1 MLEYAQDLV
10 LNVYWADHGNEDRTR
25 PETADGPVPALAYR
39 KMEEPV
45 SGEEDGFVV
54 LETEHLQELC
64 LEEMPSVERTDEGD
78 RMTFFCEGTSL
89 PSKIEETDGDG
100 QTSEWEI
107 QWKYVLPVLEGYD
120 LTEVTEEDLGSGEY
134 AYADQG
140 AGWYYVLQEE
150 ALPAVEAGVRADSWS
165 EELELEVYW
174 ADLPGSET
182 DRPDSEGFPEV
193 ELAFAVETSAD
204 GTEGESVGEEQILT
218 DDNKD
223 QVGLEELPDTEA
235 EEIRT
240 AAPAALLRLGGDT
253 GEETEASYTVQKYR
267 LTVPGGSLPSRI
279 TETKE
284 DGGEISGTVAWK
296 MILPQVDGY
305 TLLNLTEDMLEND
318 PQTYFF
324 ALEKGPG
331 MYYAADLLLAGQM
344 TMQNVG
350 TEPEETTE
358 ITQYWNEISIPV
370 HWLDNNN
377 EAGKRPR
384 RDEFLYDIQYQ
395 VTKDDV
401 DSGWIS
407 LTEDTWAGLG
417 LSEYDYPE
425 PTLTETGTGEW
436 RYKIEN
442 NVLPSAITTTDV
454 MGVEHT
460 MTLEWRV
467 VPEEVSGYEL
477 TNSNDLPAPGAPPY
491 DEQPTPNTGWYY
503 VLLTD
508 FTFDFDIRQGEL
520 GLQEE
525 VMEQVLTSLNFK
537 AEWGKDGVVDS
548 TLEAIK
554 NRVTISYDEDKP
566 STGTVTIGNLPKYYY
581 DGSRVSYKV
590 YDARTEEDDKGTI
603 NLSSLEEDFF
613 AFRFDNTN
621 VATVGSDVENLHDGG
636 SLILT
641 LTGTTDYEA
650 RKIWLDEAEE
660 DKSKRPQLE
669 FELWRYRAGSS
680 YTTAAPVRN
689 SEGHILEGALDETS
703 GEIKFYDGKNVA
715 SLEKYDAEGYPYIY
729 VMREYMT
736 GGTNAYEQVMGEV
749 QENGSVEDFVLTMG
763 EDGNLETSEREPG
776 NNFIYCYIDE
786 NGNPCPGTISNRLTG
801 SENTSVVKTWESSVF
816 QTEFE
821 DVSVELTLQVRPA
834 DSTEESSW
842 EDVETVRMKDF
853 YAEHLTDTASAS
865 APLYGDFGEALE
877 YRWIETGV
885 YQGEDSDENLLQE
898 DDGSFVLIQD
908 GKEIRYQSVV
918 TKPKPGE
925 NQTVITNSIR
935 DTIGYEVEK
944 IWRDG
949 EGNLSG
955 EAHEGEKIIFG
966 LYRAISGA
974 APDYSTPLYTFTMD
988 GKVDDTA
995 QELHASGGGDE
1006 DYRVTVQET
1015 EPWYAVVDGLPE
1027 YDETGQLYEY
1037 FLLETNGVSSYFP
1050 SYKTSW
1056 TEDGNY
1062 LTTVTNAPGE
1072 GHNIIVQKYWTDGS
1086 DIDHRE
1092 PVTLEVYS
1100 RNDNTKITEV
1110 TLENGIWNQ
1119 WVGIGKY
1126 KPEEVYIV
1134 ETKVGGHET
1143 DYIKTDAGD
1152 PIATTDG
1159 KGDSVSKA
1167 VHQFEGSNHK
1177 YEATYR
1183 REQLTDVNGTFLY
1196 SVTNRRLGD
1205 VNITVT
1211 KEWLDGN
1218 GSMRAKLEEE
1228 LDEINTEGEEP
1239 ELRLMLRLDFG
1250 PDSPEMYTM
1259 TWGKAEG
1266 DTIKLGGTTGDT
1278 ISNQENDT
1286 GENGKTL
1293 LEIDLDK
1300 PESTYY
1306 FTSLPKYDVH
1316 GDVAS
1321 YVVEE
1326 VWVNQ
1331 NNEIVSNETLQSSY
1345 PDLWKIYSEYLT
1357 TTESSYSVGEGM
1369 LHASDT
1375 QTVKITNRLSGTK
1388 NVSWKKVWNDE
1399 YTYGLGERPD
1409 IYLDVYQ
1416 LRHTEHSENQ
1426 TELTLFQEHYR
1437 WTQGSEGTGD
1447 TYRNWEA
1454 YFNGLPKYD
1463 DYGYEIFYYAVER
1476 MEVDAGSLSYQEVAY
1491 SVPEEGTWETETP
1504 LGTMTQPAEAA
1515 KTDGS
1520 VYLIPKGEETEPDE
1534 YVLKEGNMFT
1544 NSIRGET
1551 KVTVTK
1557 QWINMPGLAPY
1568 EDLPEATFY
1577 LYRETSEEDATKKA
1591 EEDISRVKAEAQLTV
1606 EKDDWQALF
1615 ANGTYTFDFLYRG
1628 KNSLKIE
1635 NGTVTTVPEDP
1646 SAGEPAKLEKF
1657 SEDGE
1662 LYHYVLVEAVN
1673 DPAAEDE
1680 QTYDSPVITGYT
1692 AGNVYNSTEG
1702 SLSFR
1707 KWLELPLTD
1716 DGKVV
1721 YPAVEFEIS
1730 RTYTKNDDT
1739 TQSEPETV
1747 KVRLK
1752 EDATGDSYV
1761 WEKADNGGNLIWSSV
1776 QVRKKADDNI
1786 QTSGGDLVTGVFV
1799 VEGLEKY
1806 APNGSVY
1813 TYTVREVK
1821 TELNGYST
1829 WVVEDDVTND
1839 VENSMID
1846 TNLCEDSEPPEIEVK
1861 ELKVSPDSSATSVT
1875 PVSGTFINARSD
1887 NQVGQ
1892 TLKGQKIWEDLGNVL
1907 DIRPDDI
1914 ILTVKR
1920 SAPSQTGQGNGIEE
1934 TLEGTDYTITWEKD
1948 ANPNIWTYTIT
1959 GPDGG
1964 ELDRYAPNGME
1975 WQYTVT
1981 EDLDEIPH
1989 YEANPAT
1996 GTVGED
2002 GEPDDEM
2009 VQMMKDLTN
2018 SITREVKFQKTWVD
2032 ESGAEI
2038 TEDYL
2043 GAELS
2048 VTFELQV
2055 KAEGET
2061 NYQPADDFFDTPQYS
2076 NIYGKIKEE
2085 NGIEEGG
2092 TLTRTVTDRINGSRW
2107 DDENSFR
2114 ALPLY
2119 VKDSN
2124 DNDNIISLSYRVVET
2139 SIGYG
2144 ESIMNNIKVEEKADS
2159 NGYTYEFEAKN
2170 PLSSL
2175 FQPYYPENIPNP
2187 NDPEGGIHRQYNQ
2200 LVIAEFSVTKTWA
2213 GDSDNKY
2220 NTRTESDAAGYDW
2233 MTTFVIQRAAVPDHG
2248 ETLGEEDWKT
2258 VADGDNLPLTVT
2270 VYGNDSTETANR
2282 SVPDLPEYGLTDDEL
2297 VEYQYRARELEP
2309 LSEEDKE
2316 TGYTLTNIA
2325 SYIVSNNDTYA
2336 DTYTAAYRDI
2346 KNGTTVTNTMKS
2358 TEVYA
2363 EKKWKNNGG
2372 QTPGTSFTLQYL
2384 KADGK
2389 NGTWSNVI
2397 PEETVNLDGTANS
2410 QPSDQGYWEYE
2421 GWKAKWTGL
2430 PEVMPGSLLDE
2441 NGKTQYQ
2448 VTESALTGYRTESDT
2463 GSAGTSGDPFEII
2476 NTRVTSLTVTK
2487 VWKTQTEQEN
2497 LPVTVELWRT
2507 TGTIGDAQS
2516 KQVSDAGGS
2525 PVTEVLNSTNNWTH
2539 TFSNLPKY
2547 DGNTSGANEYI
2558 YYVREVRIGTGTEA
2572 GAVVISATAQN
2583 DIYTGTD
2590 GGATDYRVIH
2600 VQGTDNQSTTIYNI
2614 GRRNLTGTKT
2624 WKDNSDAYGTRPESL
2639 TLKLYRTTTPDKDDS
2654 WEEVEETDLTAE
2666 HASFAWTD
2674 TDGDEWTYQYSGLL
2688 YADSGG
2694 DVYTYRIEEED
2705 VPEEY
2710 DSVQTGNNMTNTLS
2724 DVLDITVTKQWED
2737 GSDQDGL
2744 RPESVTLTLY
2754 QNGVKYKEAE
2764 LKAGNLLQQLFG
2776 NLTGS
2781 GNAWSYTF
2789 KNLPEYDG
2797 NGVRYE
2803 YTVKEDQVPSGYLT
2817 DGTAQGSAAEGF
2829 TVTNTLTTNVDVQ
2842 KLWRGTEPGDEGEVV
2857 VGLYRKSEG
2866 TPEEPAAVRGTDGR
2880 PLTLALNEG
2889 NEWQAAFTDL
2899 PRFDGEGRRYLYEV
2913 REETVG
2919 GIPAEES
2926 GFVIHVKDEQN
2937 DGTFSCQIINVPET
2951 EISGTKTWLDNHN
2964 AGGTR
2969 PETLELKIYRST
2981 EDGEEEE
2988 VTAEILEADGAVLA
3002 WTGTDTDV
3010 WTYTCSG
3017 LPAADDEG
3025 RPYTYRVEEV
3035 VPSGYASRAEG
3046 GDFTNTLT
3054 AEVDIFITKR
3064 WEDNSNSGGKRP
3076 EKIELILYA
3085 NGTEVRRVNLEA
3097 DTGGLETLWNR
3108 LTAGTDNTWE
3118 YVFEGLPRYD
3128 EYGAEITYTVQEV
3141 VPEGYSVRYEEGTNT
3156 IINKKRSSGSSGS
3169 SEDENAGMTVST
3181 TAVRT
3186 GPVKTG
3192 DGAQAWL
3199 WSASAV
3205 LSAACI
3211 TASGVYLY
3219 RRRKKT
3225 K

>member
-78 RMTFFCEGTSL
+78 CMTFFCEGTSL
-89 PSKIEETDGDG
+89 PSKIEETAGDG

-165 EELELEVYW
+165 EDLELEVYW

-193 ELAFAVETSAD
+193 ELAFAVEMSAD
-204 GTEGESVGEEQILT
+204 GTEGESAGEEQILT

-344 TMQNVG
+344 TMQNIG
-350 TEPEETTE
+350 TELKETTV
-358 ITQYWNEISIPV
+358 ITGYQEKINIIV
-370 HWLDNNN
+370 NWLDNND
-377 EAGKRPR
+377 EAHIRPVV
-384 RDEFLYDIQYQ
+384 DAFPYDIQYQ

-407 LTEDTWAGLG
+407 LTKDTWAGLG
-417 LSEYDYPE
+417 LSEDTYPE

-436 RYKIEN
+436 LYKIEN
-442 NVLPSAITTTDV
+442 DVLPSAITTTDV
-454 MGVEHT
+454 MGVGHT
-460 MTLEWRV
+460 MTLEWQV
-467 VPEEVSGYEL
+467 VPKEVSGYEL
-477 TNSNDLPAPGAPPY
+477 TNSYDLPKPGEPPY
-491 DEQPTPNTGWYY
+491 DVQPEKNTGWYY

-525 VMEQVLTSLNFK
+525 VMEEVLTSLNFK
-537 AEWGKDGVVDS
+537 AEWGEDGSVDS
-548 TLEAIK
+548 TLEAIEG
-554 NRVTISYDEDKP
+554 RVKISYDTDKP
-566 STGTVTIGNLPKYYY
+566 STGTVTVGDLPKYNFN
-581 DGSRVSYKV
+581 GSRVSYKV
-590 YDARTEEDDKGTI
+590 YDARAEEAGKGTI
-603 NLSSLEEDFF
+603 DLDNPGEDFF
-613 AFRFDNTN
+613 DFRFDNTN
-621 VATVGSDVENLHDGG
+621 VATVGSDEENLHDGG

-650 RKIWLDEAEE
+650 RKIWLDKANQ
-660 DKSKRPQLE
+660 SGRPDLE
-669 FELWRYRAGSS
+669 FELWRYRAGSD
-680 YTTAAPVRN
+680 YTTAAPVRDAG
-689 SEGHILEGALDETS
+689 GHILEGDLDENGVIEFCDS
-703 GEIKFYDGKNVA
+703 DGKPA

-736 GGTNAYEQVMGEV
+736 GGENAYEQVMGEV
-749 QENGSVEDFVLTMG
+749 QEDGSVEDFVLVMG
-763 EDGNLETSEREPG
+763 EDGDLEKSAERESG
-776 NNFIYCYIDE
+776 NDFIYCYIDE
-786 NGNPCPGTISNRLTG
+786 NGDPCPGTISNRLTG
-801 SENTSVVKTWESSVF
+801 SENTSVVKTWEASVF

-834 DSTEESSW
+834 GSTEESSW
-842 EDVETVRMKDF
+842 EDVETVRMKEF
-853 YAEHLTDTASAS
+853 YAENLTDTASAS
-865 APLYGDFGEALE
+865 APLYGDFGEKLE

-885 YQGEDSDENLLQE
+885 YQGEGSEENLLQ
-898 DDGSFVLIQD
+898 DDGSFVLIQN

-925 NQTVITNSIR
+925 NQTVIKNSIR

-944 IWRDG
+944 IWLDG
-949 EGNLSG
+949 EGNPTG
-955 EAHEGEKIIFG
+955 EEHKGEEITFG
-966 LYRAISGA
+966 LYRAISGK
-974 APDYSTPLYTFTMD
+974 APDYSTPLYRFTMD
-988 GKVDDTA
+988 GITDSKETIL
-995 QELHASGGGDE
+995 EASVEGDE
-1006 DYRVTVQET
+1006 DYQVTVKET
-1015 EPWYAVVDGLPE
+1015 KSWYAVVDGLPE

-1062 LTTVTNAPGE
+1062 LTTVTNAPGK

-1100 RNDNTKITEV
+1100 REGNKLIAET

-1119 WVGIGKY
+1119 WVGIGTY
-1126 KPEEVYIV
+1126 KPDEVYIV
-1134 ETKVGGHET
+1134 ETKVGDHET
-1143 DYIKTDAGD
+1143 DYRTENGA
-1152 PIATTDG
+1152 PIATTDD

-1205 VNITVT
+1205 VDITVT
-1211 KEWLDGN
+1211 KEWLDGD
-1218 GSMRAKLEEE
+1218 GSMRKKLQEE
-1228 LDEINTEGEEP
+1228 LEKINTEGGEST
-1239 ELRLMLRLDFG
+1239 LRLMLRLDFG
-1250 PDSPEMYTM
+1250 PDSPETYTM
-1259 TWGKAEG
+1259 TWGDAEG
-1266 DTIKLGGTTGDT
+1266 DTINLGGTTGDT
-1278 ISNQENDT
+1278 ISNQVNGT
-1286 GENGKTL
+1286 GENGTTL
-1293 LEIDLDK
+1293 LEIGLDVS
-1300 PESTYY
+1300 ESTSTSKYY

-1326 VWVNQ
+1326 VWVDQ
-1331 NNEIVSNETLQSSY
+1331 NNQIVDNKKLQSEY
-1345 PDLWKIYSEYLT
+1345 PELWEIYSEYLT
-1357 TTESSYSVGEGM
+1357 TTESSYSVGAGE
-1369 LHASDT
+1369 LHAHDT
-1375 QTVKITNRLSGTK
+1375 QEVNIINHLSGTK
-1388 NVSWKKVWNDE
+1388 DVSWKKVWNDE

-1416 LRHTEHSENQ
+1416 LRHTEHSDDQ

-1437 WTQGSEGTGD
+1437 WKQSATD
-1447 TYRNWEA
+1447 TFRNWEA

-1463 DYGYEIFYYAVER
+1463 EYGYEIVYYAVER
-1476 MEVDAGSLSYQEVAY
+1476 MEVDSGSLGYQEVAY
-1491 SVPEEGTWETETP
+1491 SVPEEDTWQTQTS
-1504 LGTMTQPAEAA
+1504 LGTMTQPEETA
-1515 KTDGS
+1515 KTDES
-1520 VYLIPKGEETEPDE
+1520 VYPIPDGEETESPE
-1534 YVLKEGNMFT
+1534 YALKEGNLFT

-1568 EDLPEATFY
+1568 ADLPEATFY
-1577 LYRETSEEDATKKA
+1577 LYKGTTEEEATKNA
-1591 EEDISRVKAEAQLTV
+1591 EDDTNRERAEAQLTV

-1646 SAGEPAKLEKF
+1646 PAGEPAKLEKF

-1707 KWLELPLTD
+1707 KWLELPSTD

-1761 WEKADNGGNLIWSSV
+1761 WEKADNGGNLIWSSE
-1776 QVRKKADDNI
+1776 QVKEKAEASGQI
-1786 QTSGGDLVTGVFV
+1786 SGGALVTGIFV

-1806 APNGSVY
+1806 APNGSEY

-1829 WVVEDDVTND
+1829 WVVEGDVTDNVKD
-1839 VENSMID
+1839 SMDDIY
-1846 TNLCEDSEPPEIEVK
+1846 LCEDSETPKIVVNS
-1861 ELKVSPDSSATSVT
+1861 LTVSPDSSTT

-1887 NQVGQ
+1887 EQEGQ
-1892 TLKGQKIWEDLGNVL
+1892 TLQGRKIWEDLGDEL
-1907 DIRPDDI
+1907 GIRPDDI
-1914 ILTVKR
+1914 TLTVKR
-1920 SAPSQTGQGNGIEE
+1920 SAPSQTGQGNEIAEK
-1934 TLEGTDYTITWEKD
+1934 TLINEQDYELKWTKD
-1948 ANPNIWTYTIT
+1948 ANSNIWTYKIT

-1981 EDLDEIPH
+1981 EDLGTGSR
-1989 YEANPAT
+1989 YEKNPAT
-1996 GTVGED
+1996 GTVGEK
-2002 GEPDDEM
+2002 GEPGGSDVQEM
-2009 VQMMKDLTN
+2009 EDLTN
-2018 SITREVKFQKTWVD
+2018 SITKDVKFRKTWVD
-2032 ESGAEI
+2032 KDGAEI

-2043 GAELS
+2043 GADLS

-2061 NYQPADDFFDTPQYS
+2061 NYQPADDFFKNYPE
-2076 NIYGKIKEE
+2076 IYEKIKDS
-2085 NGIEEGG
+2085 NQNQIEG
-2092 TLTRTVTDRINGSRW
+2092 TEILTRTVTGRINGPEW
-2107 DDENSFR
+2107 DKEYSFR

-2119 VKDSN
+2119 VKDS
-2124 DNDNIISLSYRVVET
+2124 DNSIISIISLSYRVVET

-2144 ESIMNNIKVEEKADS
+2144 RLTMDIEVEDEED
-2159 NGYTYEFEAKN
+2159 GYTYTFDN
-2170 PLSSL
+2170 INSLSHL
-2175 FQPYYPENIPNP
+2175 FQPYYPKGNQNP
-2187 NDPEGGIHRQYNQ
+2187 NQNPNNPANDIHRQYNQ
-2200 LVIAEFSVTKTWA
+2200 LVTAEFSVTKTWA
-2213 GDSDNKY
+2213 GDSNNKY

-2233 MTTFVIQRAAVPDHG
+2233 MTTFVIQRAAVPGPG
-2248 ETLGEEDWKT
+2248 ETLEEGDWEI

-2270 VYGNDSTETANR
+2270 VYGNDSTVTASR
-2282 SVPDLPEYGLTDDEL
+2282 SVPDLPEYGLMDENKL
-2297 VEYQYRARELEP
+2297 VSYQYRARELKP
-2309 LSEEDKE
+2309 LSAEDKE
-2316 TGYTLTNIA
+2316 TGYTMDNIDT
-2325 SYIVSNNDTYA
+2325 YIVSGGGTYA
-2336 DTYTAAYRDI
+2336 DTYTADYTDI
-2346 KNGTTVTNTMKS
+2346 GTGTTVTNTMKF
-2358 TEVYA
+2358 TDVYA
-2363 EKKWKNNGG
+2363 EKIWKNNGG
-2372 QTPGTSFTLQYL
+2372 QTQNMSFTLQYL

-2397 PEETVNLDGTANS
+2397 PVETVDLDGERNEPTS
-2410 QPSDQGYWEYE
+2410 GQGYWEYD

-2430 PEVMPGSLLDE
+2430 PEVMPGSLLDK

-2448 VTESALTGYRTESDT
+2448 VTESALTGYQTVPDTE
-2463 GSAGTSGDPFEII
+2463 SAGTSGDPFEIT
-2476 NTRVTSLTVTK
+2476 NTMVTSLTVTK
-2487 VWKTQTEQEN
+2487 VWKTQTEQEK

-2507 TGTIGDAQS
+2507 TGTMGDAQS
-2516 KQVSDAGGS
+2516 VEID
-2525 PVTEVLNSTNNWTH
+2525 TEVLNSDNNWTH
-2539 TFSNLPKY
+2539 RFSNLPKY
-2547 DGNTSGANEYI
+2547 DGNTPEAKEYI

-2572 GAVVISATAQN
+2572 GAVEISATAQN

-2600 VQGTDNQSTTIYNI
+2600 VQGNNNQSTTIYNI
-2614 GRRNLTGTKT
+2614 GRTDLTGTKT
-2624 WKDNSDAYGTRPESL
+2624 WKDNGDAYGTRPESL
-2639 TLKLYRTTTPDKDDS
+2639 TLKLYRTTTPSDADS
-2654 WEEVEETDLTAE
+2654 WVEVPEARLTAE
-2666 HASFAWTD
+2666 HASFAWTN
-2674 TDGDEWTYQYSGLL
+2674 TEGDEWSYQYSGLL

-2694 DVYTYRIEEED
+2694 AVYTYGVVEED

-2754 QNGVKYKEAE
+2754 QNGVKYQEAE
-2764 LKAGNLLQQLFG
+2764 LEAGNLLQQLFG

-2781 GNAWSYTF
+2781 GNTWSYTF
-2789 KNLPEYDG
+2789 EDLPEYDG

-2866 TPEEPAAVRGTDGR
+2866 TPGEPAAVRGTDGR

-2889 NEWQAAFTDL
+2889 NGWQAAFTDL

-3002 WTGTDTDV
+3002 WAGTDTDV
-3010 WTYTCSG
+3010 WTYTCRG

-3035 VPSGYASRAEG
+3035 VPSGYVSRAEG

-3085 NGTEVRRVNLEA
+3085 NGTEVRRVNLAA

-3141 VPEGYSVRYEEGTNT
+3141 VPEGYSVRYEEGTNS

>member
-25 PETADGPVPALAYR
+25 PETADGLVPALAFR
-39 KMEEPV
+39 KTEEPV

-54 LETEHLQELC
+54 LDTEHLQELC
-64 LEEMPSVERTDEGD
+64 MEEMPSVERTDEGD
-78 RMTFFCEGTSL
+78 SLTFFCEGTDL
-89 PSKIEETDGDG
+89 PSKIEETAGDG

-107 QWKYVLPVLEGYD
+107 QWKYVLPVPEGYD
-120 LTEVTEEDLGSGEY
+120 LTEVTEEDLVSGEY

-165 EELELEVYW
+165 EDLELEVYW

-204 GTEGESVGEEQILT
+204 GTEGESAGEEQILT

-331 MYYAADLLLAGQM
+331 MYYAADLLLVRQM
-344 TMQNVG
+344 TIQNIG
-350 TEPEETTE
+350 TELKETTV
-358 ITQYWNEISIPV
+358 ITGYQENINIIV
-370 HWLDNNN
+370 NWLDNND
-377 EAGKRPR
+377 EAHKRPGV
-384 RDEFLYDIQYQ
+384 DAFPYDIQYQ

-401 DSGWIS
+401 DSEWIS
-407 LTEDTWAGLG
+407 LTKDTWAGLG
-417 LSEYDYPE
+417 LSEYTYPE

-436 RYKIEN
+436 LYKIEN
-442 NVLPSAITTTDV
+442 NVLPSVITTTDV
-454 MGVEHT
+454 MGDVHE
-460 MTLEWRV
+460 MELEWRV
-467 VPEEVSGYEL
+467 VPKEVSGYEL
-477 TNSNDLPAPGAPPY
+477 TDSYAPESDEPPY

-520 GLQEE
+520 GLQKE

-537 AEWGKDGVVDS
+537 AEWGKDGSVDS

-554 NRVTISYDEDKP
+554 NRVTISYDKDKP

-590 YDARTEEDDKGTI
+590 YDARTEEEGKGTI
-603 NLSSLEEDFF
+603 DLDNLGKDFF
-613 AFRFDNTN
+613 DFRFDNTN
-621 VATVGSDVENLHDGG
+621 VATVGSDEENLHDGG

-641 LTGTTDYEA
+641 LTGTTDYKA
-650 RKIWLDEAEE
+650 RKIWLDKANQ
-660 DKSKRPQLE
+660 SGRPDLE
-669 FELWRYRAGSS
+669 FELWRYRAGSD
-680 YTTAAPVRN
+680 YTTAAPVRGTDGQILKYTLENN
-689 SEGHILEGALDETS
+689 SSDELT
-703 GEIKFYDGKNVA
+703 IKFCDSDGEPA
-715 SLEKYDAEGYPYIY
+715 SLEKYDPEGYPYIY

-749 QENGSVEDFVLTMG
+749 QEDGSVEDFVLVMG
-763 EDGNLETSEREPG
+763 EDGNLETSAERESG
-776 NNFIYCYIDE
+776 NDFIYCYIDE
-786 NGNPCPGTISNRLTG
+786 DGTLCPGTISNRLTG
-801 SENTSVVKTWESSVF
+801 SENTSVVKTWEASVF

-821 DVSVELTLQVRPA
+821 DVSVELTLQVRPKG
-834 DSTEESSW
+834 DQESSW
-842 EDVETVRMKDF
+842 EDVTTVRMKDF

-935 DTIGYEVEK
+935 DTIGYEVKK
-944 IWRDG
+944 IWLDG
-949 EGNLSG
+949 EGNPSG
-955 EAHEGEKIIFG
+955 EEHAGDEITFG

-988 GKVDDTA
+988 GITDSEETIL
-995 QELHASGGGDE
+995 EASVEEDG
-1006 DYRVTVQET
+1006 DYRVTVKET

-1110 TLENGIWNQ
+1110 KLENGIWNQ
-1119 WVGIGKY
+1119 WVGIGDY
-1126 KPEEVYIV
+1126 KPDEVYIV
-1134 ETKVGGHET
+1134 ETKVGDHGTE
-1143 DYIKTDAGD
+1143 YRKTDAGA
-1152 PIATTDG
+1152 PIATTDKEG
-1159 KGDSVSKA
+1159 NSVPEA
-1167 VHQFEGSNHK
+1167 VHQFDGSNHK
-1177 YEATYR
+1177 YEATYQ
-1183 REQLTDVNGTFLY
+1183 REQLEDVNGTFLY

-1211 KEWLDGN
+1211 KEWLDGD
-1218 GSMRAKLEEE
+1218 GSMRAKLKEE
-1228 LDEINTEGEEP
+1228 LEKINPEGEEP
-1239 ELRLMLRLDFG
+1239 VLRLMLRLDFG
-1250 PDSPEMYTM
+1250 PDSPETYTM
-1259 TWGKAEG
+1259 TWGNAKG

-1278 ISNQENDT
+1278 ISNQENGT

-1293 LEIDLDK
+1293 LEIDLDEPK
-1300 PESTYY
+1300 FTYY

-1326 VWVNQ
+1326 VWVDE
-1331 NNEIVSNETLQSSY
+1331 NNKIVSNETLQEKYSQ
-1345 PDLWKIYSEYLT
+1345 LWKIYSEYLT
-1357 TTESSYSVGEGM
+1357 TTDSSYSVGEGT

-1375 QTVKITNRLSGTK
+1375 QTVWITNRLSGTK

-1399 YTYGLGERPD
+1399 YTYDLGERPD

-1416 LRHTEHSENQ
+1416 LRHTADGQ
-1426 TELTLFQEHYR
+1426 TKLTLFQEHYR
-1437 WTQGSEGTGD
+1437 WTQGDED
-1447 TYRNWEA
+1447 TSRNWKA

-1463 DYGYEIFYYAVER
+1463 EFGYEIFYYAVER

-1491 SVPEEGTWETETP
+1491 SVPEEDTWQTQIS
-1504 LGTMTQPAEAA
+1504 LGTMTEPTEEA
-1515 KTDGS
+1515 KTKGFVYPISDGE
-1520 VYLIPKGEETEPDE
+1520 GTEPTE

-1568 EDLPEATFY
+1568 KDLPEATFY
-1577 LYRETSEEDATKKA
+1577 LYKGTTEEDAGKKA
-1591 EEDISRVKAEAQLTV
+1591 KEDITRENAEAQLTV
-1606 EKDDWQALF
+1606 KNTEWQALF
-1615 ANGTYTFDFLYRG
+1615 SNGTYTFDFLYSG
-1628 KNSLKIE
+1628 ENSLKIE

-1646 SAGEPAKLEKF
+1646 SAGKLEKF
-1657 SEDGE
+1657 SEDGV
-1662 LYHYVLVEAVN
+1662 LYHYVLVEDVI
-1673 DPAAEDE
+1673 DPATENE
-1680 QTYDSPVITGYT
+1680 QIYDDPEIEGYT
-1692 AGNVYNSTEG
+1692 AGNVYKSTEG

-1707 KWLELPLTD
+1707 KWLELPSTD
-1716 DGKVV
+1716 DGNVV

-1730 RTYTKNDDT
+1730 RTYKKNDGKE
-1739 TQSEPETV
+1739 SESETV
-1747 KVRLK
+1747 KVGLV
-1752 EDATGDSYV
+1752 EGTTGDSYV
-1761 WEKADNGGNLIWSSV
+1761 WEKADDGGNLIWSSE
-1776 QVRKKADDNI
+1776 QVEAKAEA
-1786 QTSGGDLVTGVFV
+1786 SGQPSGDALVTGVFV

-1813 TYTVREVK
+1813 TYTVQEVK

-1829 WVVEDDVTND
+1829 WVVEGNVTDNVESIMND
-1839 VENSMID
+1839 
-1846 TNLCEDSEPPEIEVK
+1846 TYPCEDSETPEVK
-1861 ELKVSPDSSATSVT
+1861 VDSLTVPPDSSGTL
-1875 PVSGTFINARSD
+1875 VSGTFINARSD
-1887 NQVGQ
+1887 EQEGQ
-1892 TLKGQKIWEDLGNVL
+1892 TLQGQKIWEDLGNVL
-1907 DIRPDDI
+1907 GIRPPDI
-1914 ILTVKR
+1914 TLTVKR
-1920 SAPSQTGQGNGIEE
+1920 SAPSQTEQENGIAEE
-1934 TLEGTDYTITWEKD
+1934 TLINEQDYELKWTKD
-1948 ANPNIWTYTIT
+1948 ANSNIWTYTIT
-1959 GPDGG
+1959 GPGD
-1964 ELDRYAPNGME
+1964 EKLDRYAPNGME

-1981 EDLDEIPH
+1981 EVLDADSK
-1989 YEANPAT
+1989 YEPNPET

-2002 GEPDDEM
+2002 GVPNDEM
-2009 VQMMKDLTN
+2009 VQMMEKLTN
-2018 SITREVKFQKTWVD
+2018 SITKDVKFRKTWVD
-2032 ESGAEI
+2032 EDGDEI

-2043 GAELS
+2043 GANLS
-2048 VTFELQV
+2048 VTFVLQV
-2055 KAEGET
+2055 KEANGT
-2061 NYQPADDFFDTPQYS
+2061 GYRSADVFFDTPQY
-2076 NIYGKIKEE
+2076 NDIYEKIKAE
-2085 NGIEEGG
+2085 NNNIE
-2092 TLTRTVTDRINGSRW
+2092 TLTRTITGRINGPEW
-2107 DDENSFR
+2107 DSEYSFQ

-2119 VKDSN
+2119 VKDD
-2124 DNDNIISLSYRVVET
+2124 DNNIISLSYRVVET

-2144 ESIMNNIKVEEKADS
+2144 GLTMDIKVEEGAD
-2159 NGYTYEFEAKN
+2159 GYTYKFDDNK
-2170 PLSSL
+2170 PLSTL
-2175 FQPYYPENIPNP
+2175 FQPYYPEDAQQNP
-2187 NDPEGGIHRQYNQ
+2187 NNPAYGIHRQYNQ
-2200 LVIAEFSVTKTWA
+2200 LQTTDFTVTKVWEKDKNNLYGTRPEA
-2213 GDSDNKY
+2213 GE
-2220 NTRTESDAAGYDW
+2220 NTGYDW
-2233 MTTFVIQRAAVPDHG
+2233 QVSFLIQQSSDSGSTWNPVLVSEDDTQVPLIVEIYG
-2248 ETLGEEDWKT
+2248 ANTSESVFRT
-2258 VADGDNLPLTVT
+2258 VSG
-2270 VYGNDSTETANR
+2270 
-2282 SVPDLPEYGLTDDEL
+2282 LPESGFSGAGIIVTYS
-2297 VEYQYRARELEP
+2297 YRAVELNP
-2309 LSEEDKE
+2309 LSESDREE
-2316 TGYTLTNIA
+2316 GYTSENLNA
-2325 SYIVSNNDTYA
+2325 YIVNNSGVYA
-2336 DTYTAAYRDI
+2336 DTYTAAYEDDI
-2346 KNGTTVTNTMKS
+2346 SGGTTVTNTMKF
-2358 TEVYA
+2358 TDVYA
-2363 EKKWKNNGG
+2363 EKIWKNNGG
-2372 QTPGTSFTLQYL
+2372 QTQNMSFTLQYL

-2397 PEETVNLDGTANS
+2397 PVETVDLDGEKNEPTS
-2410 QPSDQGYWEYE
+2410 GQGYYEYE
-2421 GWKAKWTGL
+2421 GWNAIWTGL

-2448 VTESALTGYRTESDT
+2448 VTESALTGYQTVPDT
-2463 GSAGTSGDPFEII
+2463 GNAGTSDDPFEIT
-2476 NTRVTSLTVTK
+2476 NTMVTSLTVRK
-2487 VWKTQTEQEN
+2487 VWKTQTGQEK
-2497 LPVTVELWRT
+2497 PVTVELWRT
-2507 TGTIGDAQS
+2507 TGSIGDGQ
-2516 KQVSDAGGS
+2516 
-2525 PVTEVLNSTNNWTH
+2525 PVKIDTEVLDSENNWTH
-2539 TFSNLPKY
+2539 TFSNLPEY
-2547 DGNTSGANEYI
+2547 DGNTSGAEEYI
-2558 YYVREVRIGTGTEA
+2558 YYAREVQIGTGT
-2572 GAVVISATAQN
+2572 GAIEISATAQN
-2583 DIYTGTD
+2583 DIYTETD

-2614 GRRNLTGTKT
+2614 GRTDLTGTKT
-2624 WKDNSDAYGTRPESL
+2624 WKDNGDAYGTRPESL
-2639 TLKLYRTTTPDKDDS
+2639 TLKLYRTTTPDNDDS
-2654 WEEVEETDLTAE
+2654 REEVEETDLKAE

-2674 TDGDEWTYQYSGLL
+2674 KEGDEWTYQYSGLL

-2694 DVYTYRIEEED
+2694 NVYTYWVEEEN

-2764 LKAGNLLQQLFG
+2764 LKAGNLLQQLVG

-2781 GNAWSYTF
+2781 GNTWSYTF
-2789 KNLPEYDG
+2789 EDLPEYDG

-2829 TVTNTLTTNVDVQ
+2829 TVTNTLTTKVDVQ

-2857 VGLYRKSEG
+2857 VGLYGKSEG

-2889 NEWQAAFTDL
+2889 NGWQAAFTDL
-2899 PRFDGEGRRYLYEV
+2899 PRFDGDGRRYLYEV

-3017 LPAADDEG
+3017 LPVADDEG

>member
-78 RMTFFCEGTSL
+78 CMTFFCEGTSL
-89 PSKIEETDGDG
+89 PSKIEETAGDG

-165 EELELEVYW
+165 EDLELEVYW

-193 ELAFAVETSAD
+193 ELAFAVEMSAD
-204 GTEGESVGEEQILT
+204 GTEGESAGEEQILT

-377 EAGKRPR
+377 EAGKRPEP
-384 RDEFLYDIQYQ
+384 DTFSYYEIQYQ
-395 VTKDDV
+395 VTKDGV
-401 DSGWIS
+401 ESEWIS
-407 LTEDTWAGLG
+407 LTEETWAGLG
-417 LSEYDYPE
+417 LSEDTYPK

-436 RYKIEN
+436 LYKIEN
-442 NVLPSAITTTDV
+442 NVLPSVITTTDV
-454 MGVEHT
+454 MGVDHT
-460 MTLEWRV
+460 MTLEWQV
-467 VPEEVSGYEL
+467 VPKEVSGYEL
-477 TNSNDLPAPGAPPY
+477 TNSYDLPKPGEPPY
-491 DEQPTPNTGWYY
+491 DVQPEKNTGWYY

-548 TLEAIK
+548 TLKAIE
-554 NRVTISYDEDKP
+554 NRVTISYDKDKP

-590 YDARTEEDDKGTI
+590 YDARTEEGVKGI
-603 NLSSLEEDFF
+603 IDLSSLGKDFF

-621 VATVGSDVENLHDGG
+621 VATVGSDEENLHDGG

-650 RKIWLDEAEE
+650 RKIWLDAAEE
-660 DKSKRPQLE
+660 DKSGRPTLE
-669 FELWRYRAGSS
+669 FELWRYRAGSD
-680 YTTAAPVRN
+680 YTTAAPVRGTDGQILKYTLENN
-689 SEGHILEGALDETS
+689 SSDVLT
-703 GEIKFYDGKNVA
+703 IKFCDSDGEPA
-715 SLEKYDAEGYPYIY
+715 SLEKYDPEGYPYIY

-736 GGTNAYEQVMGEV
+736 GGENAYEQVMGEV
-749 QENGSVEDFVLTMG
+749 QKDGSVEDFVLVMG
-763 EDGNLETSEREPG
+763 EDGDLEKSAERESG
-776 NNFIYCYIDE
+776 NGFIYCYINEDDILY
-786 NGNPCPGTISNRLTG
+786 PGTISNRLTG
-801 SENTSVVKTWESSVF
+801 SENTSVVKTWEASVF

-821 DVSVELTLQVRPA
+821 DVSVELTLQVRPKG
-834 DSTEESSW
+834 DQESSW

-898 DDGSFVLIQD
+898 DDRSFVLIQD

-944 IWRDG
+944 IWLDG
-949 EGNLSG
+949 EGNPTG
-955 EAHEGEKIIFG
+955 EEHKGEEITFG
-966 LYRAISGA
+966 LYRAISGK
-974 APDYSTPLYTFTMD
+974 APDYSTPLYRFTMD
-988 GKVDDTA
+988 GITDSKETIL
-995 QELHASGGGDE
+995 EASVEGDE
-1006 DYRVTVQET
+1006 DYQVTVKET
-1015 EPWYAVVDGLPE
+1015 KSWYAVVDGLPE

-1062 LTTVTNAPGE
+1062 LTTVTNAPGK
-1072 GHNIIVQKYWTDGS
+1072 GHHIIVQKYWTDGS

-1100 RNDNTKITEV
+1100 REDNELIAKT

-1119 WVGIGKY
+1119 WVGIGTY
-1126 KPEEVYIV
+1126 KPDEVYIV
-1134 ETKVGGHET
+1134 ETKVGDHET
-1143 DYIKTDAGD
+1143 DYRTENGA
-1152 PIATTDG
+1152 PIATTDD

-1211 KEWLDGN
+1211 KEWLDGDR
-1218 GSMRAKLEEE
+1218 SMRKKLQEE
-1228 LDEINTEGEEP
+1228 LEKINTEGGEST
-1239 ELRLMLRLDFG
+1239 LRLMLRLDFG
-1250 PDSPEMYTM
+1250 PDSPETYTM
-1259 TWGKAEG
+1259 TWGDAEG
-1266 DTIKLGGTTGDT
+1266 DTINLGGTTGDT
-1278 ISNQENDT
+1278 ISNQENGT

-1293 LEIDLDK
+1293 LEIDLDE
-1300 PESTYY
+1300 PESKYY

-1326 VWVNQ
+1326 VWVDKDNK
-1331 NNEIVSNETLQSSY
+1331 IVSNETLQKKY
-1345 PDLWKIYSEYLT
+1345 PQLWDIYSEYLT
-1357 TTESSYSVGEGM
+1357 TTDSSYSVGEGT

-1416 LRHTEHSENQ
+1416 LRHTEHSDDQ

-1437 WTQGSEGTGD
+1437 WTQDPENPDD

-1463 DYGYEIFYYAVER
+1463 EYGYEIFYYAVER
-1476 MEVDAGSLSYQEVAY
+1476 IEVDAGSLGYQEVAY
-1491 SVPEEGTWETETP
+1491 SVPEEGTWETETS

-1520 VYLIPKGEETEPDE
+1520 VYLIPAGEGTEPAE

-1568 EDLPEATFY
+1568 KDLPKATFY
-1577 LYRETSEEDATKKA
+1577 LYRGTTE
-1591 EEDISRVKAEAQLTV
+1591 AEATENAGKDTDRDQAEAWLTV
-1606 EKDDWQALF
+1606 ENTDWQALF

-1628 KNSLKIE
+1628 KNSLNTEGETIP
-1635 NGTVTTVPEDP
+1635 TVPEG
-1646 SAGEPAKLEKF
+1646 SAAGEPAKLEKF

-1662 LYHYVLVEAVN
+1662 LYHYVLVEDVD
-1673 DPAAEDE
+1673 DPAEDGE
-1680 QTYDSPVITGYT
+1680 QTYKSPEIAGYT
-1692 AGNVYNSTEG
+1692 AGNVYESTEG

-1707 KWLELPLTD
+1707 KWLELPSTD
-1716 DGKVV
+1716 DGTV

-1730 RTYTKNDDT
+1730 RTYTKNDNT

-1752 EDATGDSYV
+1752 EDATGNSYV
-1761 WEKADNGGNLIWSSV
+1761 WEKADDGRNLIWSSE
-1776 QVRKKADDNI
+1776 QVEAKAFDSS
-1786 QTSGGDLVTGVFV
+1786 QTGGDALVTGVFV

-1829 WVVEDDVTND
+1829 WVVKKNVTDNVESIMND
-1839 VENSMID
+1839 
-1846 TNLCEDSEPPEIEVK
+1846 TYLCEDSETPEVK
-1861 ELKVSPDSSATSVT
+1861 VDSLTVSLDSSSI

-1887 NQVGQ
+1887 EQEGQ
-1892 TLKGQKIWEDLGNVL
+1892 TLQGRKIWEDLGDEL
-1907 DIRPDDI
+1907 GIRPDDI
-1914 ILTVKR
+1914 TLTVKR
-1920 SAPSQTGQGNGIEE
+1920 SAPSQTGQGNKIEE
-1934 TLEGTDYTITWEKD
+1934 TLVVNDDYIVEWPDTDSDT
-1948 ANPNIWTYTIT
+1948 WTYKIT
-1959 GPDGG
+1959 GLGDRK
-1964 ELDRYAPNGME
+1964 LDRYAPNGME

-1981 EDLDEIPH
+1981 EDLDGIPY
-1989 YEANPAT
+1989 YEANPAD
-1996 GTVGED
+1996 GTVGEE
-2002 GEPDDEM
+2002 GVPNGSG

-2018 SITREVKFQKTWVD
+2018 SITKDVIFRKTWVD
-2032 ESGAEI
+2032 EDGDEI

-2043 GAELS
+2043 GEDLS

-2055 KAEGET
+2055 KAENGS
-2061 NYQPADDFFDTPQYS
+2061 YQSADTFFADQYS
-2076 NIYGKIKEE
+2076 TIYEKIKEE
-2085 NGIEEGG
+2085 NNI
-2092 TLTRTVTDRINGSRW
+2092 TILTWTVTDRINGPEW
-2107 DDENSFR
+2107 DKEYSFK

-2119 VKDSN
+2119 VN
-2124 DNDNIISLSYRVVET
+2124 DDEGNIISLSYRVVET

-2144 ESIMNNIKVEEKADS
+2144 ESIMNNIKVEEEADS
-2159 NGYTYEFEAKN
+2159 NGYTYEFEAQN

-2175 FQPYYPENIPNP
+2175 FQPYYPKDNQNS
-2187 NDPEGGIHRQYNQ
+2187 NNPEGGIHRQYNR
-2200 LVIAEFSVTKTWA
+2200 LVTAEFSVTKTWA
-2213 GDSDNKY
+2213 GDSNNKY

-2233 MTTFVIQRAAVPDHG
+2233 MTTFVIQRAAVPDPG
-2248 ETLGEEDWKT
+2248 ETPEEGDWEI
-2258 VADGDNLPLTVT
+2258 VADGAGLPLTVT
-2270 VYGNDSTETANR
+2270 VYGNDSIVTANR
-2282 SVPDLPEYGLTDDEL
+2282 SVSDLPEYGLTDENEL
-2297 VEYQYRARELEP
+2297 VSYQYRARELKP
-2309 LSEEDKE
+2309 LSAGDKE
-2316 TGYTLTNIA
+2316 TGYTMGNIA

-2336 DTYTAAYRDI
+2336 DTYTAAYTDI
-2346 KNGTTVTNTMKS
+2346 RNETTVTNTMKS

-2363 EKKWKNNGG
+2363 EKKWQNNGG
-2372 QTPGTSFTLQYL
+2372 HTPETSFTLQYL

-2397 PEETVNLDGTANS
+2397 PVETVNLDGTANPELS
-2410 QPSDQGYWEYE
+2410 GQGYWEYE

-2430 PEVMPGSLLDE
+2430 PEVMPGSLRKD
-2441 NGKTQYQ
+2441 GKTQYQ
-2448 VTESALTGYRTESDT
+2448 VTEPTLTGYHTVPDT
-2463 GSAGTSGDPFEII
+2463 GSAGTSTDPFEIT
-2476 NTRVTSLTVTK
+2476 NTMVTSLTVRK
-2487 VWKTQTEQEN
+2487 VWKTQTGQEKQ
-2497 LPVTVELWRT
+2497 VTVELWRT

-2516 KQVSDAGGS
+2516 KQVLDANGN
-2525 PVTEVLNSTNNWTH
+2525 PVTVDLNSTNNWTH
-2539 TFSNLPKY
+2539 TFSNLPEY
-2547 DGNTSGANEYI
+2547 DGNTTGANKYI
-2558 YYVREVRIGTGTEA
+2558 YYAREVQIGTGTEA
-2572 GAVVISATAQN
+2572 GAVEISATAQN

-2614 GRRNLTGTKT
+2614 GRTDLTGTKT
-2624 WKDNSDAYGTRPESL
+2624 WKDNGDAYGTRPKSL
-2639 TLKLYRTTTPDKDDS
+2639 TLKLYRTTTPDNDDS

-2688 YADSGG
+2688 YADSEG
-2694 DVYTYRIEEED
+2694 DVYTYRVKEED

-2710 DSVQTGNNMTNTLS
+2710 DSVQTGNDITNTLS

-2754 QNGVKYKEAE
+2754 QNGVKYQEAE

-2889 NEWQAAFTDL
+2889 NGWQAAFTDL

-2919 GIPAEES
+2919 GIPVEES

-3017 LPAADDEG
+3017 LPVADDEG

-3085 NGTEVRRVNLEA
+3085 NGTEVRRVNLAA

-3141 VPEGYSVRYEEGTNT
+3141 VPEGYSVRYEEGTNS

>member
-305 TLLNLTEDMLEND
+305 TLLNLTEDMLGND

-417 LSEYDYPE
+417 LSEYTYPE

-442 NVLPSAITTTDV
+442 NVLPSVITTTDV
-454 MGVEHT
+454 MGKVHE
-460 MTLEWRV
+460 MELEWQV
-467 VPEEVSGYEL
+467 VPKEVEGYEL
-477 TNSNDLPAPGAPPY
+477 TDSNNLPEPGAPPY
-491 DEQPTPNTGWYY
+491 DVQPTPDTGWYY

-520 GLQEE
+520 GLQEK
-525 VMEQVLTSLNFK
+525 VMEEVLTSLNFK
-537 AEWGKDGVVDS
+537 AEWGEDGSVDS
-548 TLEAIK
+548 TLEAIID
-554 NRVTISYDEDKP
+554 RVKISYDTDKP
-566 STGTVTIGNLPKYYY
+566 SAGMVTVANLPKYNFN
-581 DGSRVSYKV
+581 GSKVSYKV
-590 YDARTEEDDKGTI
+590 YDARTEEEGKGTI
-603 NLSSLEEDFF
+603 NLSSLGKDFF

-641 LTGTTDYEA
+641 LTGTTAYEA
-650 RKIWLDEAEE
+650 RKTWLDEA
-660 DKSKRPQLE
+660 DQSGRPDLE

-680 YTTAAPVRN
+680 YTTAAPVRDAD
-689 SEGHILEGALDETS
+689 GHILEGTLNETS
-703 GEIKFYDGKNVA
+703 GEIKFDQNQTIA

-786 NGNPCPGTISNRLTG
+786 NGDPCPGTISNRLTG

-821 DVSVELTLQVRPA
+821 DVSVELTLQVRPKG
-834 DSTEESSW
+834 DQESSW
-842 EDVETVRMKDF
+842 EDVTTVRMKDF

-865 APLYGDFGEALE
+865 APLYGDFGEKLE

-885 YQGEDSDENLLQE
+885 YQGEGSENLLD
-898 DDGSFVLIQD
+898 DDGSFVLIQN
-908 GKEIRYQSVV
+908 GKEIRYQSV
-918 TKPKPGE
+918 PKQGTGE
-925 NQTVITNSIR
+925 NQTIITNSIR

-955 EAHEGEKIIFG
+955 EAHEGEEITFG

-1100 RNDNTKITEV
+1100 RNDNTKIREV
-1110 TLENGIWNQ
+1110 KLENDIWNQ
-1119 WVGIGKY
+1119 WVGIGEY
-1126 KPEEVYIV
+1126 EPDEVYIV
-1134 ETKVGGHET
+1134 ETKVGDHET
-1143 DYIKTDAGD
+1143 EYRKTDAGA
-1152 PIATTDG
+1152 PIATTDEEG
-1159 KGDSVSKA
+1159 NSVSEA
-1167 VHQFEGSNHK
+1167 VHKFEGSNHK

-1211 KEWLDGN
+1211 KEWLDGD
-1218 GSMRAKLEEE
+1218 GSMREELEKV
-1228 LDEINTEGEEP
+1228 LDEINPEGGEP

-1250 PDSPEMYTM
+1250 PDSPDIYEM
-1259 TWGKAEG
+1259 TWGETGG
-1266 DTIKLGGTTGDT
+1266 DTITLGGAPDT
-1278 ISNQENDT
+1278 ISNEEKGFSED
-1286 GENGKTL
+1286 GKTL
-1293 LEIDLDK
+1293 LEINLDE

-1326 VWVNQ
+1326 VWVDETNQ
-1331 NNEIVSNETLQSSY
+1331 IVDNETLQKEY
-1345 PDLWKIYSEYLT
+1345 HELWEIYSEYLT
-1357 TTESSYSVGEGM
+1357 TTDSSYSVGEGT

-1491 SVPEEGTWETETP
+1491 SVPEGDTWETETS
-1504 LGTMTQPAEAA
+1504 LGTMTEPTENAI
-1515 KTDGS
+1515 DGGF
-1520 VYLIPKGEETEPDE
+1520 VYPISDGEGTEPTE

-1577 LYRETSEEDATKKA
+1577 LYKGTTEDDAGKKA
-1591 EEDISRVKAEAQLTV
+1591 EEDITRKNAEAQLTV
-1606 EKDDWQALF
+1606 KNTEWQALF
-1615 ANGTYTFDFLYRG
+1615 SNGTYTFDFLYSG
-1628 KNSLKIE
+1628 ENSLKIE
-1635 NGTVTTVPEDP
+1635 NGTVTTVPEDS
-1646 SAGEPAKLEKF
+1646 SAGKLEKF
-1657 SEDGE
+1657 SEDGV
-1662 LYHYVLVEAVN
+1662 LYHYVLVEDVI
-1673 DPAAEDE
+1673 DPATENE
-1680 QTYDSPVITGYT
+1680 QIYDDPEIEGYT
-1692 AGNVYNSTEG
+1692 AGNVYKSTEG

-1707 KWLELPLTD
+1707 KWLELPSTD
-1716 DGKVV
+1716 DGNVV

-1730 RTYTKNDDT
+1730 RTYKKNDGKE
-1739 TQSEPETV
+1739 SESETV
-1747 KVRLK
+1747 KVGLV
-1752 EDATGDSYV
+1752 EGTTGDSYV
-1761 WEKADNGGNLIWSSV
+1761 WEKADDGGNLIWSSV
-1776 QVRKKADDNI
+1776 QVQEKAPDSS
-1786 QTSGGDLVTGVFV
+1786 QTGGSGLVTGVFV

-1806 APNGSVY
+1806 APNGSEY

-1829 WVVEDDVTND
+1829 WVVEGDVTEGTSVQNKKTND
-1839 VENSMID
+1839 
-1846 TNLCEDSEPPEIEVK
+1846 NLCTESKLPKIEVK
-1861 ELKVSPDSSATSVT
+1861 SLTVLSDSPVVS
-1875 PVSGTFINARSD
+1875 VSGTFINARSD
-1887 NQVGQ
+1887 EQEGQ
-1892 TLKGQKIWEDLGNVL
+1892 TLQGQKIWEDLGNVL
-1907 DIRPDDI
+1907 QDRPDNI
-1914 ILTVKR
+1914 TLTVKR
-1920 SAPSQTGQGNGIEE
+1920 SAPSQTEQENEIAEE
-1934 TLEGTDYTITWEKD
+1934 TLEKDIDYNIEWDKTT
-1948 ANPNIWTYTIT
+1948 NPNIWTYTIT
-1959 GPDGG
+1959 GPGDKK
-1964 ELDRYAPNGME
+1964 LDRYAPNGME

-1981 EDLDEIPH
+1981 EVLDADSK
-1989 YEANPAT
+1989 YEPNPAT

-2055 KAEGET
+2055 KAG
-2061 NYQPADDFFDTPQYS
+2061 NGSYQSADTFFENQY
-2076 NIYGKIKEE
+2076 NDIYEKIQEE
-2085 NGIEEGG
+2085 NNIT
-2092 TLTRTVTDRINGSRW
+2092 TLTWTITDRINGPEW
-2107 DDENSFR
+2107 DKEYSFQ

-2119 VKDSN
+2119 VKDVTIGN
-2124 DNDNIISLSYRVVET
+2124 MISLSYRVVET
-2139 SIGYG
+2139 SIKYG
-2144 ESIMNNIKVEEKADS
+2144 NLTMDIEVKDEA
-2159 NGYTYEFEAKN
+2159 NGYTYTFEN
-2170 PLSSL
+2170 DSSLFRL

-2754 QNGVKYKEAE
+2754 QNGVKYQEAE